1 MGGGMGGGVEG
12 GVGGGV
18 GEVVRLRAARVAVP
32 AVVAA
37 RDGVGQL
44 RAPNNG
50 PPPACA
56 LNDCLQCDEDEA
68 GPVFKAVAGR
78 TRRRSGLE
86 SAIARPCSTVAQ
98 IVHEVCPS
106 G

>member
-1 MGGGMGGGVEG
+1 MFNRYATLSLVT
-12 GVGGGV
+12 
-18 GEVVRLRAARVAVP
+18 LLTLTAACS
-32 AVVAA
+32 
-37 RDGVGQL
+37 DT
-44 RAPNNG
+44 NNG

-86 SAIARPCSTVAQ
+86 SAIARPCSKAK
-98 IVHEVCPS
+98 
-106 G
+106 